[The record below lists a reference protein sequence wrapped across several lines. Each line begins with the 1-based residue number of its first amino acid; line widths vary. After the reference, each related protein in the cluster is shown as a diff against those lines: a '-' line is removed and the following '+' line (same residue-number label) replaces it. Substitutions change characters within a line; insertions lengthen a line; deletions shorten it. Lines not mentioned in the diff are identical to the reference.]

1 MRRRRRRAKQAA
13 IRWEYKSLATA
24 TLYLEI
30 VDDAFSV
37 EVIVSDRKEVPV
49 QGLAP
54 GIFLSR

>member
-1 MRRRRRRAKQAA
+1 M
-13 IRWEYKSLATA
+13 IRWEFKSLATVIF
-24 TLYLEI
+24 YLEI
-30 VDDAFSV
+30 VNDAFSV